1 MFLNPPSQK
10 TTYIFSFFN
19 LPFRFEK
26 MWKIEDVVSN
36 ATAVTTA
43 SLEEYALGKQEWSI
57 TGDHVNCHKGGNYST
72 LLKLTGCKAGE
83 FTCDD
88 GECVS
93 MEQRC
98 DQLSDCR
105 SVLHTLHMIFLLP
118 ESFPPRI
125 FILWLRDP
133 SLPQ

>member
-1 MFLNPPSQK
+1 MDFLFLNPPIPK
-10 TTYIFSFFN
+10 AIHTYIFSFFN

-26 MWKIEDVVSN
+26 IWKIEDVVSN

-43 SLEEYALGKQEWSI
+43 RLEEYALGKQEWSI
-57 TGDHVNCHKGGNYST
+57 TGDHVNCQKGGNYST
-72 LLKLTGCKAGE
+72 FLKLTGCKAGE

-105 SVLHTLHMIFLLP
+105 
-118 ESFPPRI
+118 
-125 FILWLRDP
+125 
-133 SLPQ
+133 

>member
-1 MFLNPPSQK
+1 MDFLFLNPPIPKDKQ
-10 TTYIFSFFN
+10 TFFSFFN

-26 MWKIEDVVSN
+26 IWKIEDVVSN

-72 LLKLTGCKAGE
+72 FLKLTGCKAGE

-118 ESFPPRI
+118 ESIPPRI
-125 FILWLRDP
+125 FILGK
-133 SLPQ
+133 